1 MSTSTTTIKLPG
13 TPKPWMNSAVMALL
27 RTPGLR
33 SVMGKMFLI
42 LTVTGAKTGNRYITP
57 VQYVRDGNRLLVL
70 SQRTRRWWRNL
81 EERPDVEIVLR
92 GETIRTMAHLT
103 ADNEEREVI
112 ATTLRLNPR
121 AAKFYG
127 VAIGEDGEPATDCI
141 DQLQEAFVAI
151 VIDHAR
157 RKPARTGAPGKITHR
172 DETDV
177 MTAADIYRSD
187 QARCAV
193 YESYDR
199 LAAQWPVPCE
209 DLDVET
215 EYGNVHVLTAG
226 PIDGTPVMLLHA
238 ASMGAPSW
246 GPNAGPLVDAGFRL
260 FAIDHIGEAG
270 RSVLRDPKRYPS
282 NDDQVA
288 NLYHQ
293 VADRLGI
300 ERGAVVGA
308 SAGAQR
314 AIRYALAFPERVSH
328 LGLIGPMG
336 LTPLGVQ
343 AIFKMMT
350 ASMRPTPRRITSTTR
365 WALGTAPAV
374 TAGYGDWFE
383 VVLRSVASPPRVAR
397 PTATPAD
404 VLRTITI
411 PTLVALGDHDNLVG
425 PADRART
432 RATAIPDAEV
442 HVLASAHLV
451 NVECA
456 PTLNPMLVQF
466 LRRTPT

>member
-1 MSTSTTTIKLPG
+1 
-13 TPKPWMNSAVMALL
+13 
-27 RTPGLR
+27 
-33 SVMGKMFLI
+33 
-42 LTVTGAKTGNRYITP
+42 
-57 VQYVRDGNRLLVL
+57 
-70 SQRTRRWWRNL
+70 
-81 EERPDVEIVLR
+81 
-92 GETIRTMAHLT
+92 
-103 ADNEEREVI
+103 
-112 ATTLRLNPR
+112 
-121 AAKFYG
+121 
-127 VAIGEDGEPATDCI
+127 
-141 DQLQEAFVAI
+141 
-151 VIDHAR
+151 
-157 RKPARTGAPGKITHR
+157 
-172 DETDV
+172 
-177 MTAADIYRSD
+177 MTAAGIYRSEE
-187 QARCAV
+187 ARRSV

-199 LAAQWPVPCE
+199 LAARWPVSRE
-209 DLDVET
+209 DLDIDT
-215 EYGNVHVLTAG
+215 EYGSVHVLTAG
-226 PIDGTPVMLLHA
+226 PHDGTPVMLLPA

-246 GPNAGPLVDAGFRL
+246 GPNVGPLVDAGFRL

-288 NLYHQ
+288 NLYRQ

-300 ERGAVVGA
+300 ERGPVVGA

-314 AIRYALAFPERVSH
+314 SIRYALAFPERVSH

-336 LTPLGVQ
+336 LTPLGIQ
-343 AIFKMMT
+343 AIFKMMMV
-350 ASMRPTPRRITSTTR
+350 SMRPTRRRITSTAR

-374 TAGYGDWFE
+374 TSGYGEWFE

-397 PTATPAD
+397 PTATPTD
-404 VLRTITI
+404 DLRAITT

-432 RATAIPDAEV
+432 SATSIPDVEV

-466 LRRTPT
+466 LQRTPA